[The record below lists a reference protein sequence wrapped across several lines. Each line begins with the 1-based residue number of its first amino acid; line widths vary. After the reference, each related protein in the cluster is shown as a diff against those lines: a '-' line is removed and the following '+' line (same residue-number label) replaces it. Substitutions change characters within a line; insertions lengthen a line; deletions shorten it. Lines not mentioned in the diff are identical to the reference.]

1 MDDKTLRR
9 QRFENVASRRVQKI
23 LEQLDS
29 LANCSNKGNY
39 EYTEEDVRKIYS
51 AIKEKVKST
60 EIMFDIQINRSEKN
74 KFKL

>member
-1 MDDKTLRR
+1 MDDKTTRR

-39 EYTEEDVRKIYS
+39 EYTEDDVRKIYS